1 MQFAFT
7 ILEARKKVLYENAFD
22 KVPKKLNFFE
32 QETMSDQ
39 YITVPNS
46 EEMVFVRVLEKFED
60 NQPHFIR
67 PHIQVVLEQ
76 NNIYF
81 LPFSGI
87 RELLRTGKVELI

>member
-39 YITVPNS
+39 YS
-46 EEMVFVRVLEKFED
+46 KFEF
-60 NQPHFIR
+60 NLNCASYCTKQ
-67 PHIQVVLEQ
+67 
-76 NNIYF
+76 
-81 LPFSGI
+81 
-87 RELLRTGKVELI
+87 